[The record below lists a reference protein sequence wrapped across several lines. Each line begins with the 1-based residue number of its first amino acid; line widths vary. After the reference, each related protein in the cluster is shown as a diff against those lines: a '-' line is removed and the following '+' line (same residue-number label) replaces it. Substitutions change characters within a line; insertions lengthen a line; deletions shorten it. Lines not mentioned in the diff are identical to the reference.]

1 METLA
6 GKVREAATVLA
17 FMEVQADMVANIK
30 NTWNAIRET
39 DPAKKVQTFIDRSRN
54 AVKRWVQDKMPN
66 LAKALSEGTEG
77 NVILTPAGELISR
90 DRRVRV
96 KI

>member
-6 GKVREAATVLA
+6 GKIREAATA
-17 FMEVQADMVANIK
+17 IAYMEVQADMIANIK

-39 DPAKKVQTFIDRSRN
+39 DPAKKVQAFIARSKD
-54 AVKRWVQDKMPN
+54 AIKRWVQDRMPN
-66 LAKALSEGTEG
+66 LARALSEGTGG
-77 NVILTPAGELISR
+77 NVILTPAGELMSR

-96 KI
+96 RL